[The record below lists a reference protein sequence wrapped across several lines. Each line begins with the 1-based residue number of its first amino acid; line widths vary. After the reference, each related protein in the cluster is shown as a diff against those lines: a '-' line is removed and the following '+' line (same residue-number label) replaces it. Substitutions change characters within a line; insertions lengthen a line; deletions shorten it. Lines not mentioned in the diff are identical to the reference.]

1 MVEGKDRNLQH
12 LPPHSLMASLLAQV
26 RDLCNDQGVHEPDSA
41 GCTFPD
47 AFGVAG
53 VLRMGMDQHDKEMEE
68 EEECTDVVQPCL
80 HYYLAAA
87 KDSGAASAA
96 AAEAPT
102 IYSSEGMRKR
112 DDEH

>member
-1 MVEGKDRNLQH
+1 MVEGKDWNLQH

-53 VLRMGMDQHDKEMEE
+53 VSVGTKRRIDHEPKVLRMGMDQHNKEMEE
-68 EEECTDVVQPCL
+68 EEECTDVV
-80 HYYLAAA
+80 
-87 KDSGAASAA
+87 
-96 AAEAPT
+96 
-102 IYSSEGMRKR
+102 
-112 DDEH
+112 

>member
-1 MVEGKDRNLQH
+1 MMEGKDWNLQH

-53 VLRMGMDQHDKEMEE
+53 VSVGTKWRIDHELK
-68 EEECTDVVQPCL
+68 VVTNNEHIVLPQTKMHMP
-80 HYYLAAA
+80 
-87 KDSGAASAA
+87 DSPSASPSSMFKIWGPFSSA
-96 AAEAPT
+96 
-102 IYSSEGMRKR
+102 YSTSFSTLFCR
-112 DDEH
+112 

>member
-1 MVEGKDRNLQH
+1 MVEGKDWNLQH

-53 VLRMGMDQHDKEMEE
+53 VLRMGMDQHNKEMEE
-68 EEECTDVVQPCL
+68 EEECTDVV
-80 HYYLAAA
+80 
-87 KDSGAASAA
+87 
-96 AAEAPT
+96 
-102 IYSSEGMRKR
+102 
-112 DDEH
+112 